1 MLGTV
6 ELPNPFDVRV
16 LCDRIAAQ
24 RGRPIYLHPTD
35 GISGTEA
42 PCGTW
47 LATDVGDHIFYE
59 AATSPLHQTHI
70 ILHELS
76 HMLLGH
82 RSVLSGAAAPA
93 SNVFG
98 SDIDPK
104 TIQSMLARA
113 AYTTADER
121 DAEQLAS
128 LIADRVSLAP
138 STATVGRHDVLRR
151 LHAALRAE

>member
-1 MLGTV
+1 MID
-6 ELPNPFDVRV
+6 LPTPFDIQV

-24 RGRPIYLHPTD
+24 RERPIYLHPTE

-42 PCGTW
+42 PCGSW

-82 RSVLSGAAAPA
+82 SSVLGAAATA
-93 SNVFG
+93 AGGVFG

-104 TIQSMLARA
+104 TIQSMLGRA
-113 AYTTADER
+113 SYTNTDEQ
-121 DAEQLAS
+121 DAERLAS

-138 STATVGRHDVLRR
+138 STATVGNHSVLRR
-151 LHAALRAE
+151 LNAALRAE